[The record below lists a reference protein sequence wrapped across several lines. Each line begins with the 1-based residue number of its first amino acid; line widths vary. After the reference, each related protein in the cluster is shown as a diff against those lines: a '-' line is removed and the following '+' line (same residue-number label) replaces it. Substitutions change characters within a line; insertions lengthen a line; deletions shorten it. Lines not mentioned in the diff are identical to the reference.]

1 MGSILGG
8 GGKKAKPAAP
18 YAAAQF
24 KPYTYTSQVGTT
36 TGTPSGDAFNVASDI
51 QPTLTSIAGTGLSRA
66 EPFLGGFLEQAGREL
81 PMFGGVDTG
90 EQRAA
95 DIFRTQ
101 SALLEP
107 SFEQQRQQLQSD
119 LFGSGRLGL
128 QLSGEAAGA
137 GTGMVNPDAYGL
149 GLAQARALAELS
161 SRSREQ
167 AQQEQQQAFTQ
178 AAQQFAVNEQQRQQ
192 QAANLL
198 GGFEGALGA
207 FATVAELE
215 QALVNQGLSIEQ
227 ARSAAQS
234 ASAGAG
240 AQLASAGRQ
249 ATSGGGLFSSALGRA
264 GMAFATQGG
273 SELAKAA
280 FEDNTSDRRL
290 KTNIIKVGKL
300 ASGLNTYFWNWTEE
314 AKKFVGNQ
322 ATFGVMAQ
330 EAMEIFPEAVST
342 GSNGYLQVNYARIK

>member
-1 MGSILGG
+1 MGSIFKS
-8 GGKKAKPAAP
+8 KKAKPAAP

-24 KPYTYTSQVGTT
+24 KPYTYTSSVGTT
-36 TGTPSGDAFNVASDI
+36 TGTPSGDAFNVGSDI
-51 QPTLTSIAGTGLSRA
+51 DPALTSLQQSALSYSQ
-66 EPFLGGFLEQAGREL
+66 PYLEQYLGEAGREL